1 MANSAS
7 AMDSTSQLQA
17 AAPLPLSA
25 DRQIEYLQLQADI
38 DLLLEELETRC
49 RQQRLTAGTAH

>member
-7 AMDSTSQLQA
+7 ATDSANELQA
-17 AAPLPLSA
+17 AAPLPLSV